1 MNVKLYVANLAMYND
16 GKLVGEWLTLPM
28 NLEELA
34 ERLRCILGED
44 QECAIH
50 HYEGPFSISEYDDIY
65 RLNDIA
71 IVLAHNDSRVVV
83 ALSECLDNV
92 DEVVRLLE
100 SGDYSVYFDVGNLC
114 DVAADMVD
122 EGYFSP
128 IPPSLSCYID
138 YEKIAGDLKMDG
150 WYMHYELK
158 VAVRPH
164 S

>member
-1 MNVKLYVANLAMYND
+1 MNVKLYVANLAKYNE

-28 NLEELA
+28 SREELEE
-34 ERLRCILGED
+34 RLQGILVED
-44 QECAIH
+44 EEYAIH
-50 HYEGPFSISEYDDIY
+50 DYEAPIHIGEYDHVSRI
-65 RLNDIA
+65 NDTATVIA
-71 IVLAHNDSRVVV
+71 RYDSRVVV

-114 DVAADMVD
+114 DVAANMVD
-122 EGYFSP
+122 EGYFGP
-128 IPPSLSCYID
+128 IPPSISCYID
-138 YEKIAGDLKMDG
+138 YEKIARDLKMDG
-150 WYMHYELK
+150 WYIHYELK